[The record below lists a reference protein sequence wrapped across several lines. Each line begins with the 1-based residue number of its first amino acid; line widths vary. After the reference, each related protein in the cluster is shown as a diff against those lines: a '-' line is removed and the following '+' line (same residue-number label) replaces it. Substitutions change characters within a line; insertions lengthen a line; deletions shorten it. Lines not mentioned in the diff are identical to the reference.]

1 LLHNINS
8 GLVFSGALEGLSSPL
23 GATHSFQIPA
33 VCLKDPQAR
42 QKKMKKVPNLKF
54 QMLKVELITR
64 EKNQLEQ
71 KTFQHSSFK
80 CITSCRHEWK
90 IMPV

>member
-1 LLHNINS
+1 LLHNRYI
-8 GLVFSGALEGLSSPL
+8 GLVFSGALEGLSFPL
-23 GATHSFQIPA
+23 GATRSFHIPT

-42 QKKMKKVPNLKF
+42 QKKMAKVPNLKF

-64 EKNQLEQ
+64 GKNQMGQ
-71 KTFQHSSFK
+71 KTFQNSSFK
-80 CITSCRHEWK
+80 SITSCRHEWK